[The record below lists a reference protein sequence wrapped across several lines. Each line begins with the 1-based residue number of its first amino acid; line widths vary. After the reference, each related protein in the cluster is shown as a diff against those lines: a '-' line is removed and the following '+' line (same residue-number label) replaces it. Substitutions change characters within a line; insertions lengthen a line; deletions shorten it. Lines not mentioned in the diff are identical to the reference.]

1 MATETTVQKVIED
14 PILEAYRK
22 NLAKSAYDFA
32 TKRLKEGY
40 PEDLDYK
47 VAGLGG
53 LEDEALALARQSAGQ
68 YQPYLQKA
76 GESLGVGRE
85 ALLGA
90 MQDVR
95 RPEVGIAQFM
105 NPYEAQVVQ
114 QTMQDLQ
121 RQSDIAAQQQAAQ
134 AIGSGAYGGS
144 RATLQQLERERNLL
158 DAQAR
163 AAGQLRQSGFGQA
176 AQLAQQQAQLT
187 GALGEGVGKFAAQEA
202 GLGELQQ
209 RLMGQDISQL
219 GQAGAL
225 QRQLQQAQLDAARQ
239 SNLQREQF
247 PYQQYG
253 FISDILRGIPTSQG
267 TMTMQQYPSPSPL
280 QQIAGLGIAGLSAV
294 GGAKAMG
301 LF

>member
-1 MATETTVQKVIED
+1 MATETTIQKVIED

-68 YQPYLQKA
+68 YQPYLQRA

-121 RQSDIAAQQQAAQ
+121 RQSDILSQQQDAQ

-163 AAGQLRQSGFGQA
+163 AAGNSDKVVLVKQH
-176 AQLAQQQAQLT
+176 
-187 GALGEGVGKFAAQEA
+187 
-202 GLGELQQ
+202 
-209 RLMGQDISQL
+209 
-219 GQAGAL
+219 
-225 QRQLQQAQLDAARQ
+225 
-239 SNLQREQF
+239 NL
-247 PYQQYG
+247 
-253 FISDILRGIPTSQG
+253 LNN
-267 TMTMQQYPSPSPL
+267 
-280 QQIAGLGIAGLSAV
+280 
-294 GGAKAMG
+294 KHN
-301 LF
+301 

>member
-1 MATETTVQKVIED
+1 
-14 PILEAYRK
+14 
-22 NLAKSAYDFA
+22 
-32 TKRLKEGY
+32 
-40 PEDLDYK
+40 
-47 VAGLGG
+47 
-53 LEDEALALARQSAGQ
+53 
-68 YQPYLQKA
+68 
-76 GESLGVGRE
+76 
-85 ALLGA
+85 
-90 MQDVR
+90 
-95 RPEVGIAQFM
+95 M

-144 RATLQQLERERNLL
+144 RATLQELERERNLL

-225 QRQLQQAQLDAARQ
+225 QRQMQQAQLDAARQ

-267 TMTMQQYPSPSPL
+267 TMTMQQYPTPSPF
-280 QQIAGLGIAGLSAV
+280 QQYAGLGISGLAALSGAKTAGL
-294 GGAKAMG
+294 
-301 LF
+301 F

>member
-1 MATETTVQKVIED
+1 MATETQIQKVIED
-14 PILEAYRK
+14 PILEKYRQ
-22 NLAKSAYDFA
+22 NLAKAAYDFA
-32 TKRLKEGY
+32 TKRLGEGY
-40 PEDLDYK
+40 QDDVDYR

-53 LEDEALALARQSAGQ
+53 LEEEALALARQSAGQ
-68 YQPYLQKA
+68 YQPYLQRA

-95 RPEVGIAQFM
+95 RPDVGIAQFM

-121 RQSDIAAQQQAAQ
+121 RQSDILSQQQDAQ
-134 AIGSGAYGGS
+134 AIARGAYGGS
-144 RATLQQLERERNLL
+144 RATLQDLERERNLL

-225 QRQLQQAQLDAARQ
+225 ERQMQQAQLDAARQ

-267 TMTMQQYPSPSPL
+267 TMTMQQFPTPSPF
-280 QQIAGLGIAGLSAV
+280 QKYAGLGISGLAALSGAKTAGL
-294 GGAKAMG
+294 
-301 LF
+301 F